1 MRRAVA
7 LSAILVL
14 SFAGALQAQSPN
26 ASVTGRVT
34 DPGKAAVLDAK
45 VTLINKGTNIRYEG
59 KTNETGSYY
68 MADLPIGTY
77 SMEVEKI
84 GFRTVIKP
92 DVVLH
97 VQDALEI
104 NFEVALGS
112 VAESIT
118 VESGAPVIQVT
129 TSSIGSV
136 VNSTTVR
143 ELPLN
148 GRDWA
153 SLATLQPSVASVR
166 TQETVG
172 KSGSQIRGLGLQMTI
187 NGNRPTQN
195 SYRLNGILIND
206 YSNAGPGNVLGQN
219 LGVDAIQE
227 FSVLTSNYSS
237 EYGFTSGGVINAITK
252 SGTNE
257 FHGSAYE
264 FLRNSVL
271 DAANFFENSTN
282 IKKAEFRRNQFG
294 GSAGGPIKK
303 GKVFIFGGYEGLRQ
317 SKGIPLI
324 SFTPSADAR
333 NGILHNADGTTTT
346 VKVDPTIQKFFT
358 FYPLPNAGLIAPGN
372 TGNFA
377 FSSAESVVDNYYTTR
392 GDVKISDKDN
402 LSASWYRDR
411 STFSRPDSL
420 NNTLEGYIVSGQAA
434 SLEES
439 HAFSASM
446 LNIFRLGYNRSI
458 GDGQVTL
465 SGINPAG
472 ADTSFG
478 MFPGSFAPRIAGNI
492 ASPGVPGLTDF
503 VGGLKGQSIQ
513 NYVGQD
519 FQVYDDVVHNRG
531 NHNLKF
537 GGMFIRLQENVF
549 APGQGDGKATFKSLA
564 NFLKNI
570 PRKVESPADP
580 ATITEHNNRDSIF
593 GVYIQ
598 DDWKTR
604 PGLTLNLGLRYEMS
618 TIPTETQNKIANMPT
633 VFANPGVC
641 TVTSCPAFNKFYFAS
656 NPTTKNFEPRVGF
669 AWDPFHNGKTAV
681 RGGFGIFDALPLPYE
696 LILNSTSQAPYRP
709 TFAALGDNNG
719 GLYPSPAQGQWPF
732 GVPALTNIH
741 VNNPQ
746 SRNWRYVDAN
756 IKRNYVYQYNFNIQ
770 RQITPN
776 MTLLVGYT
784 GSRAFHNPFQS
795 DTVNTVIPTKVPGV
809 GYVWPIPYSASLTPS
824 AQAARLVNPTTSN
837 IMYNTMWQS
846 RSWYNAMQIKV
857 DKRMSHGFQM
867 LGSYTWSKSIDH
879 SSGST
884 AGDTFQLDSVSEPW
898 YDLSLDKGLSDFDVR
913 RNLVISGFWNVPTP
927 HRFGA
932 FGEKVVGGWQLGII
946 TTLAD

>member
-1 MRRAVA
+1 MRSAVV

-14 SFAGALQAQSPN
+14 SFIGALHAQSPN

-34 DPGKAAVLDAK
+34 DASKAAIQDAK
-45 VTLINKGTNIRYEG
+45 VTLINKGTNIHYES

-68 MADLPIGTY
+68 VADLPIGTY

-92 DVVLH
+92 DVILH

-112 VAESIT
+112 VSESVT
-118 VESGAPVIQVT
+118 VEAGAPAIQLT

-153 SLATLQPSVASVR
+153 SLATLQPGVASVR

-187 NGNRPTQN
+187 DGNRPTQN
-195 SYRLNGILIND
+195 SYRLNGVLIND
-206 YSNAGPGNVLGQN
+206 YSNAGPGNVLGAN

-252 SGTNE
+252 SGTNN

-271 DAANFFENSTN
+271 DAANFFENSAN
-282 IKKAEFRRNQFG
+282 LKKAEFRRNQFG

-303 GKVFIFGGYEGLRQ
+303 GKVFIFGAYEGLRQ
-317 SKGIPLI
+317 SKGIPVI

-346 VKVDPTIQKFFT
+346 VKVDSTIQKFFT

-377 FSSAESVVDNYYTTR
+377 FSSVEAVVDNYYTTR
-392 GDVKISDKDN
+392 GDVRISDKDN

-411 STFSRPDSL
+411 STFSKPDAL

-446 LNIFRLGYNRSI
+446 LNIVRLGYNRSI

-465 SGINPAG
+465 GAINPAA

-478 MFPGSFAPRIAGNI
+478 MFPGSYAPRIAGNI

-537 GGMFIRLQENVF
+537 GGVFIRLQENVF

-669 AWDPFHNGKTAV
+669 AWDPFHNGKIAV

-696 LILNSTSQAPYRP
+696 LTINNAQTSPFSTNV
-709 TFAALGDNNG
+709 T
-719 GLYPSPAQGQWPF
+719 
-732 GVPALTNIH
+732 LTNPGQGTFPHGI
-741 VNNPQ
+741 VPLITTPANTLLDWNYVEPNP
-746 SRNWRYVDAN
+746 
-756 IKRNYVYQYNFNIQ
+756 KRNYVYQWNFNVQ
-770 RQITPN
+770 KQVSPN
-776 MTLLVGYT
+776 ASVTLAYT
-784 GSRAFHNPFQS
+784 GSRGIHNPFQS
-795 DTVNTVIPTKVPGV
+795 DDLNTVMPALTTAGYLFPNPVGSGV
-809 GYVWPIPYSASLTPS
+809 IDPNATAIVTGQLINANIG
-824 AQAARLVNPTTSN
+824 QMQTT
-837 IMYNTMWQS
+837 IWQS
-846 RSWYNAMQIKV
+846 KSWYNSLQAGFE
-857 DKRMSHGFQM
+857 KRMSHGVQLQVAF
-867 LGSYTWSKSIDH
+867 TWSKTMDT

-884 AGDTFQLDSVSEPW
+884 AGDNFTG
-898 YDLSLDKGLSDFDVR
+898 DLSAVLPA
-913 RNLVISGFWNVPTP
+913 WT
-927 HRFGA
+927 
-932 FGEKVVGGWQLGII
+932 
-946 TTLAD
+946 

>member
-264 FLRNSVL
+264 FLRNSAL
-271 DAANFFENSTN
+271 DANDFFANAGGKPKPS
-282 IKKAEFRRNQFG
+282 FRQNQFG
-294 GSAGGPIKK
+294 VSGGGPIRKDHT
-303 GKVFIFGGYEGLRQ
+303 FFFGDYEGIRY
-317 SKGIPLI
+317 SKGV
-324 SFTPSADAR
+324 TTVDTVPSLAAR
-333 NGILHNADGTTTT
+333 GLMADGKT
-346 VKVDPTIQKFFT
+346 PT
-358 FYPLPNAGLIAPGN
+358 
-372 TGNFA
+372 
-377 FSSAESVVDNYYTTR
+377 
-392 GDVKISDKDN
+392 
-402 LSASWYRDR
+402 
-411 STFSRPDSL
+411 
-420 NNTLEGYIVSGQAA
+420 AA
-434 SLEES
+434 IL
-439 HAFSASM
+439 
-446 LNIFRLGYNRSI
+446 
-458 GDGQVTL
+458 
-465 SGINPAG
+465 
-472 ADTSFG
+472 
-478 MFPGSFAPRIAGNI
+478 
-492 ASPGVPGLTDF
+492 
-503 VGGLKGQSIQ
+503 
-513 NYVGQD
+513 
-519 FQVYDDVVHNRG
+519 
-531 NHNLKF
+531 
-537 GGMFIRLQENVF
+537 
-549 APGQGDGKATFKSLA
+549 
-564 NFLKNI
+564 
-570 PRKVESPADP
+570 
-580 ATITEHNNRDSIF
+580 
-593 GVYIQ
+593 
-598 DDWKTR
+598 
-604 PGLTLNLGLRYEMS
+604 
-618 TIPTETQNKIANMPT
+618 
-633 VFANPGVC
+633 C
-641 TVTSCPAFNKFYFAS
+641 S
-656 NPTTKNFEPRVGF
+656 NPPGP
-669 AWDPFHNGKTAV
+669 DP
-681 RGGFGIFDALPLPYE
+681 
-696 LILNSTSQAPYRP
+696 
-709 TFAALGDNNG
+709 
-719 GLYPSPAQGQWPF
+719 
-732 GVPALTNIH
+732 
-741 VNNPQ
+741 
-746 SRNWRYVDAN
+746 
-756 IKRNYVYQYNFNIQ
+756 
-770 RQITPN
+770 
-776 MTLLVGYT
+776 
-784 GSRAFHNPFQS
+784 
-795 DTVNTVIPTKVPGV
+795 
-809 GYVWPIPYSASLTPS
+809 
-824 AQAARLVNPTTSN
+824 
-837 IMYNTMWQS
+837 
-846 RSWYNAMQIKV
+846 
-857 DKRMSHGFQM
+857 
-867 LGSYTWSKSIDH
+867 
-879 SSGST
+879 
-884 AGDTFQLDSVSEPW
+884 
-898 YDLSLDKGLSDFDVR
+898 
-913 RNLVISGFWNVPTP
+913 
-927 HRFGA
+927 
-932 FGEKVVGGWQLGII
+932 
-946 TTLAD
+946 